1 MSVLNPTHLMRS
13 STSAPPECLPDYAS
27 VGCIAFFAGGLQSS
41 RAEGWTCSPILTL
54 WRRIAAVLRER
65 FEQIPDTEKLLR
77 NWTKMAGLP
86 AAVLL
91 SQSTA
96 VGHNEL
102 LAIID
107 DAAKQISGEVMPWDE

>member
-1 MSVLNPTHLMRS
+1 MNLLSDSNLC
-13 STSAPPECLPDYAS
+13 A
-27 VGCIAFFAGGLQSS
+27 Q
-41 RAEGWTCSPILTL
+41 
-54 WRRIAAVLRER
+54 IAAILRER
-65 FEQIPDTEKLLR
+65 FEQTPDNEKLLR

-91 SQSTA
+91 SQPTA

-107 DAAKQISGEVMPWDE
+107 DAAKQISGEELPWDE

>member
-1 MSVLNPTHLMRS
+1 M
-13 STSAPPECLPDYAS
+13 
-27 VGCIAFFAGGLQSS
+27 
-41 RAEGWTCSPILTL
+41 
-54 WRRIAAVLRER
+54 LRER

-91 SQSTA
+91 SQSAA